1 MILIM
6 IMIMIMIGGCILM
19 EMELVSVDLAA
30 LHSPTDDSDALIV
43 LAFQV
48 DDTAPRVS
56 LNRFKNVA
64 AQFTHIAGG
73 INWLLLLGDA
83 HHVVSDA
90 RSKCFATSFL
100 RPHKQVD
107 LL

>member
-1 MILIM
+1 M

-43 LAFQV
+43 PAFQV

-56 LNRFKNVA
+56 LDRFKNVWLYSSPTLQVA
-64 AQFTHIAGG
+64 SIGFFFLETHIMLSAMLDP
-73 INWLLLLGDA
+73 NA
-83 HHVVSDA
+83 
-90 RSKCFATSFL
+90 L
-100 RPHKQVD
+100 RHRF
-107 LL
+107 